1 MRKLDRV
8 VALLVGLLLLG
19 IWVGFMWQ
27 SLGVKALDSMHLDR
41 LLYLLGQHPLRILF
55 TSLVLLILAAY
66 LFWMG
71 LRRRR
76 PEKTILCDTPLG
88 EVRIAERAVESLAL
102 RASRRVKG
110 VHDANISVR
119 ATIAGLDIFV
129 EATVG
134 PDQSIPQITQE
145 IRTRVAEYIRETVGV
160 SVNTVAVFVTR
171 IAPENRARVE

>member
-1 MRKLDRV
+1 MRTVDRLV
-8 VALLVGLLLLG
+8 TLLVGLLLIMFTASFL
-19 IWVGFMWQ
+19 WQ
-27 SLGVKALDSMHLDR
+27 SLEIGILDGMALDRIAR
-41 LLYLLGQHPLRILF
+41 LLGERPWRILL
-55 TSLVLLILAAY
+55 TILVLLILTAY

-110 VHDANISVR
+110 VHDANINVR
-119 ATIAGLDIFV
+119 ATVSGLDIFV
-129 EATVG
+129 ESTVV

-145 IRTRVAEYIRETVGV
+145 IRTRVADYIRETVGV
-160 SVNTVAVFVTR
+160 SVNTVAVLVTR
-171 IAPENRARVE
+171 IAPENRTRVE